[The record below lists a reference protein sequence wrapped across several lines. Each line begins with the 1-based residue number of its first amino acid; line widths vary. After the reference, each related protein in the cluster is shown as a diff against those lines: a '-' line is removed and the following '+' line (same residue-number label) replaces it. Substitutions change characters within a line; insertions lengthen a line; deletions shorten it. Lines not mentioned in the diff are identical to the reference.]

1 VHLYFLA
8 GRTENHML
16 WLTTSAIAAQLHYV
30 LVVNEAYVEGTG
42 DSWSSIP
49 SSEKTATLMLERL
62 QNLGGTGMVLHSK
75 EGALLDREDLL
86 FVVRRQGA
94 AATRD
99 TDEPILVVYVMGH
112 AVGVEASWEQWL
124 MPGDVTVP
132 PSDTSLA
139 ALDATALSVRELL
152 HELDKHDTPYLVLVD
167 TCHEGDGRLGAIPG
181 KCTAR
186 TANPETPQSIIAEVR
201 RS

>member
-1 VHLYFLA
+1 
-8 GRTENHML
+8 
-16 WLTTSAIAAQLHYV
+16 
-30 LVVNEAYVEGTG
+30 
-42 DSWSSIP
+42 
-49 SSEKTATLMLERL
+49 
-62 QNLGGTGMVLHSK
+62 MVLHSK